1 MSNFLDDIA
10 ISDILID
17 SCEDIADL
25 EDVPAEDAATRD
37 EVEDAILN
45 IVLIDQ
51 VLDQLPAPFR
61 ALIELLYAYR
71 VSPGYAG
78 LWPPT
83 AQDVGRYLGDR
94 FYNGHSVSARTI
106 WRWHAAVLAYWR
118 RARIYD
124 GTIATRASAS
134 LSLPVRPVL
143 LRAA

>member
-1 MSNFLDDIA
+1 VANCLDDIA
-10 ISDILID
+10 ILDILAD
-17 SCEDIADL
+17 SCHHIADR
-25 EDVPAEDAATRD
+25 EDGPAEDAATRD
-37 EVEDAILN
+37 TMEDAILN

-51 VLDQLPAPFR
+51 LLDQLPAPFR

-71 VSPGYAG
+71 VSSGYAD

-118 RARIYD
+118 CARID
-124 GTIATRASAS
+124 DDTNATRAHTY
-134 LSLPVRPVL
+134 LSLPVRPAL
-143 LRAA
+143 LKAT

>member
-1 MSNFLDDIA
+1 VANCLDDIA

-17 SCEDIADL
+17 SCHHIADR
-25 EDVPAEDAATRD
+25 EDVPVAGAATRD

-51 VLDQLPAPFR
+51 LLDQLPALFR

-71 VSPGYAG
+71 VSPGYAD

-94 FYNGHSVSARTI
+94 FYNSHSVSARTI
-106 WRWHAAVLAYWR
+106 WRWHAAVLH
-118 RARIYD
+118 I
-124 GTIATRASAS
+124 GG
-134 LSLPVRPVL
+134 VCG
-143 LRAA
+143 